1 MASADTTPRCSTSAR
16 AKPAIASSSALAA
29 WPVRAAAMAS
39 ADSPAPLPI
48 RVCAQAVLAAIGLT
62 GSQRNDLALGGIQ
75 AAGAQRFGQAEVA
88 VERRRRVGQ
97 RGEQVRHH
105 AELGFDGLECGSG
118 SGVSGVDGQ
127 GAIWV
132 MSISVVGEVQ
142 EHVGM
147 IALCLVRYGT

>member
-29 WPVRAAAMAS
+29 WPVRAAAMAA
-39 ADSPAPLPI
+39 ADSPAPLAI
-48 RVCAQAVLAAIGLT
+48 RVCALRQYWQ
-62 GSQRNDLALGGIQ
+62 SLALTALSV
-75 AAGAQRFGQAEVA
+75 AAVA
-88 VERRRRVGQ
+88 ASAVSM
-97 RGEQVRHH
+97 VR
-105 AELGFDGLECGSG
+105 
-118 SGVSGVDGQ
+118 